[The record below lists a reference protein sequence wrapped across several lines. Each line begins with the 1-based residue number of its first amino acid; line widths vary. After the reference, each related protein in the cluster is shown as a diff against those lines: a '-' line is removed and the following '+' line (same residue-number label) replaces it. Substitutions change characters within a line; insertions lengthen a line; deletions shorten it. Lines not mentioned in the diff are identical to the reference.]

1 MRSTVRLIGLLLLT
15 AFPGYGDVPG
25 TVAGRVILDGQPASG
40 ARIEMTPVGPW
51 SGRVPRPRC
60 VTATSDTGRFVCLG
74 LLPAETYDVR
84 ITFANGFIS
93 IGMLNDV
100 RGADVRHV
108 LTTVRTALCGANHW
122 REEPARAPSPLFEWP
137 LRDRRNHVLLCI

>member
-1 MRSTVRLIGLLLLT
+1 MRSTVGLVGLLLLT
-15 AFPGYGDVPG
+15 SFPAYGDVPG
-25 TVAGRVILDGQPASG
+25 TVAGRVILDGQPASE
-40 ARIEMTPVGPW
+40 ARVEMTAVGPW

-60 VTATSDTGRFVCLG
+60 VASTNATGRFVCLG
-74 LLPAETYDVR
+74 LLPAQTYDVR

-100 RGADVRHV
+100 RGAEVRHV
-108 LTTVRTALCGANHW
+108 VTTVRTARCGTNLW
-122 REEPARAPSPLFEWP
+122 REEPARSPLPFEWP